1 MAREVLKKKVY
12 PYLYLGAIYL
22 KVNRGGS
29 VTDLTLLAA
38 VGVDEEGFRE
48 ALVVEAAGGERSAAY
63 AALLRGLL
71 DRGLKGVRLVVSDN
85 HEGIK
90 AAAISS
96 ELPFRLC
103 RVRRCWEKGT
113 LCFGRCFTRREGG

>member
-1 MAREVLKKKVY
+1 M
-12 PYLYLGAIYL
+12 
-22 KVNRGGS
+22 
-29 VTDLTLLAA
+29 TLLAA

-48 ALVVEAAGGERSAAY
+48 ALVVEAAGGEKSAAY
-63 AALLRGLL
+63 GALLRGLL
-71 DRGLKGVRLVVSDN
+71 DRGLKGVRLVVSDD

-90 AAAISS
+90 AAISS